1 MTQITRVTDTYRVIA
16 YPDGCWYCIP
26 TAGDNIMSSA
36 DLLAAR
42 RRTMGHGTL
51 FYKEPIHIV
60 EGNGV
65 WLYDDTGRRYM
76 DCYNNVPCVGH
87 CHPHVVSAMHQQAG
101 LLNTHSRY
109 LSKVVVDYSERLLA
123 LHDDPLT
130 TLQMVCSGT
139 EAIELALRLARTF
152 TKGTGIICSN
162 ATYHGNSHETFR
174 MTVGPFEPEF
184 RRVSF
189 PDSYRPLEPDLS
201 DDTLCDRYL
210 QEIERAIAGFAAD
223 GVPFAGML
231 FCSIFANEGL
241 PRVPAGYMQKA
252 AKLVRDAGGVVI
264 FDEVQAGFCRTGTWW
279 GYQIM
284 DCAPD
289 IAAMG
294 KPMGAGYP
302 TGGVAARAD
311 ILDTFFRR
319 SGYFNTMAATPLQ
332 AAVANAVL
340 DVIENENLQSQV
352 TKVGLHLKN
361 KLAALVEQF
370 EQVGDVRGHGLFL
383 AIDWVTD
390 KESRTPD
397 RDGAKAIV
405 ERLKKAGYLISNAGA
420 HGNVLKV
427 RPPLVFN
434 QAHAD
439 EFFTAFETA
448 LSQSAN

>member
-1 MTQITRVTDTYRVIA
+1 M
-16 YPDGCWYCIP
+16 
-26 TAGDNIMSSA
+26 GDKSMSSS

-42 RRTMGHGTL
+42 HRIMGQGTL
-51 FYKEPIHIV
+51 FYDEPIHMV
-60 EGNGV
+60 KGDGV
-65 WLYDDTGRRYM
+65 WLYDESGRRYM

-87 CHPHVVSAMHQQAG
+87 CHPHVVDAMHQQAG

-109 LSKVVVDYSERLLA
+109 LSKVVVNYSERLMA
-123 LHDDPLT
+123 LHDDPLS

-189 PDSYRPLEPDLS
+189 PDTYRPSAQGLS
-201 DDTLCDRYL
+201 DEALCDLYL
-210 QEIERAIAGFAAD
+210 QEIEHAIAGFAAD
-223 GVPFAGML
+223 GVAFAGIL

-241 PRVPAGYMQKA
+241 PNVPAGYMQKA

-279 GYQIM
+279 GYQVM

-340 DVIENENLQSQV
+340 DVIEGEKLQSQV
-352 TKVGLHLKN
+352 AEVGDYLKN
-361 KLAALVEQF
+361 KLITLMEHF
-370 EQVGDVRGHGLFL
+370 EQVGDVRGQGLFL
-383 AIDWVTD
+383 AVEWVKD
-390 KESRTPD
+390 KTTRAPD
-397 RDGAKAIV
+397 REGAKEIV
-405 ERLKKAGYLISNAGA
+405 ERLKNAGYLISNAGP
-420 HGNVLKV
+420 HRNVLKV

-434 QAHAD
+434 RAHAD
-439 EFFTAFETA
+439 EFFAAFETA
-448 LSQSAN
+448 LSASTH

>member
-1 MTQITRVTDTYRVIA
+1 
-16 YPDGCWYCIP
+16 
-26 TAGDNIMSSA
+26 MSTS

-42 RRTMGHGTL
+42 HRTMGHGTL
-51 FYKEPIHIV
+51 FYDEPIHMV
-60 EGNGV
+60 KGEGV
-65 WLYDDTGRRYM
+65 WLYDESGRRYM

-87 CHPHVVSAMHQQAG
+87 CHPHVIGAMHQQAG

-123 LHDDPLT
+123 LHDDQLN

-152 TKGTGIICSN
+152 TKGIGIICSN

-184 RRVSF
+184 RRVAF
-189 PDSYRPLEPDLS
+189 PDAYRPLEQGLS
-201 DDTLCDRYL
+201 DDALCDLYL
-210 QEIERAIAGFAAD
+210 QEIENAIAGFAAD
-223 GVPFAGML
+223 GVAFAGML

-241 PRVPAGYMQKA
+241 PNVPAGYMQEA

-279 GYQIM
+279 GYQVM

-302 TGGVAARAD
+302 TGGVAARTD
-311 ILDTFFRR
+311 ILETFFRR

-332 AAVANAVL
+332 ASVANAVL
-340 DVIENENLQSQV
+340 DVIEDENLQTQV
-352 TKVGLHLKN
+352 AEVGLYLKT
-361 KLAALVEQF
+361 KLATLVEQF

-383 AIDWVTD
+383 AVDWVTD
-390 KESRTPD
+390 KTTQTPD
-397 RDGAKAIV
+397 RDGAKDIV
-405 ERLKKAGYLISNAGA
+405 ERLKRAGYLISNAGA
-420 HGNVLKV
+420 HRNVLKV

-434 QAHAD
+434 HAHAD
-439 EFFTAFETA
+439 EFFAAFEAA
-448 LSQSAN
+448 LSAGPN

>member
-1 MTQITRVTDTYRVIA
+1 
-16 YPDGCWYCIP
+16 
-26 TAGDNIMSSA
+26 MSSSN
-36 DLLAAR
+36 LLEAR
-42 RRTMGHGTL
+42 QRVMGNGAL
-51 FYKEPIHIV
+51 FYDEPIHMV
-60 EGNGV
+60 RGEGV
-65 WLYDDTGRRYM
+65 WLYDEVGGRYM

-87 CHPHVVSAMHQQAG
+87 CHPHVIDAMNTQAG

-109 LSKVVVDYSERLLA
+109 LSKVVVDYSERLIA

-139 EAIELALRLARTF
+139 EAIELSLRLARTF
-152 TKGTGIICSN
+152 TKGAGIICSN

-174 MTVGPFEPEF
+174 MTVGPFEPDF

-189 PDSYRPLEPDLS
+189 PDSYRPLQPSLGS
-201 DDTLCDRYL
+201 DALCDLYL
-210 QEIERAIAGFAAD
+210 QEIELAIAGFAAD
-223 GVPFAGML
+223 GVVFAGML

-241 PRVPAGYMQKA
+241 PNVPAGYMKKA

-264 FDEVQAGFCRTGTWW
+264 FDEVQAGFCRTGSWW
-279 GYQIM
+279 GYQVM
-284 DCAPD
+284 DCTPD

-311 ILDTFFRR
+311 ILETFFRR

-340 DVIENENLQSQV
+340 DVIEEENLQEQV
-352 TKVGLHLKN
+352 TEVGRYLKD
-361 KLAALVEQF
+361 KLSSLVEKY

-383 AIDWVTD
+383 AVDWVAD
-390 KESRTPD
+390 KATRTPD
-397 RDGAKAIV
+397 RDGAKKVV
-405 ERLKKAGYLISNAGA
+405 ERLKTAGYLISNAGA
-420 HGNVLKV
+420 HRNVLKV

-434 QAHAD
+434 LANAD
-439 EFFTAFETA
+439 EFFSAFETA
-448 LSQSAN
+448 VSASTT